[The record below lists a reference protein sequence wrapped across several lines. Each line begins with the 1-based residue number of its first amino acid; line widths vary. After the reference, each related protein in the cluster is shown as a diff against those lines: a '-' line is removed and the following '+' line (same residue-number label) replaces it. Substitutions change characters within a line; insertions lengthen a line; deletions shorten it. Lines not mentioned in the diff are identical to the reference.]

1 VRRTPRGLASITFAL
16 LSLSA
21 LAAHRNA
28 TPTPLPSPAG
38 PPLPVGAVDVPAAA
52 CSATTDS
59 AAALESFLAQVQNG
73 STVTLPADAR
83 CMVSLT
89 VNLGYPPPGQ
99 TTRNNVVYDLNGAT
113 IFRTTEPACTPNRD
127 CNGPVVALD
136 GVDHVTL
143 ENGTIG
149 GGGPATD
156 LPTYNPAN
164 EHDSGLRLHGDS
176 EITVTGMT
184 IQNIAGDCIDLD
196 VNAFFH
202 NRPDTNIWIGSKPD
216 QPFVCSGA
224 GRQGISANAVDGL
237 TIQGATVDRIAHSAI
252 DLEPRKNGYL
262 RNITVSGNRLGAAG
276 VSEIAAHGAST
287 VTSDVAIT
295 DNVQTGASPL
305 FISAGNKSQRGP
317 MTVTGNHLLS
327 PAYVVH
333 FAGSASGNTLTGPT
347 GGCMFQIDG
356 SGRFT
361 ASGNTFPTGVRESCV
376 VAAGTA
382 LHASSNGMVVR
393 IISIGGLVAA
403 TALAVWFV
411 RRRRHAR
418 APDTQ

>member
-1 VRRTPRGLASITFAL
+1 MLPPIAFAL

-21 LAAHRNA
+21 LAAHRNP

-38 PPLPVGAVDVPAAA
+38 PPLPAGSVDVPPEA
-52 CSATTDS
+52 CSPTTDS
-59 AAALESFLAQVQNG
+59 APALESFLAQVQNG
-73 STVTLPADAR
+73 SHVTFPAGAR
-83 CMVSLT
+83 CMVMLT

-99 TTRNNVVYDLNGAT
+99 TMRSDVVYDLNGST
-113 IFRTTEPACTPNRD
+113 IFRTAEPACTPNRD

-136 GVDHVTL
+136 GVDRVTL
-143 ENGTIG
+143 ENGTIS
-149 GGGPATD
+149 GGGPATGT
-156 LPTYNPAN
+156 PTYNPAN

-196 VNAFFH
+196 VNAFSH
-202 NRPDTNIWIGSKPD
+202 NTPDTNIWIGSKPN

-262 RNITVSGNRLGAAG
+262 RNITVTGNRLGAAG

-287 VTSDVAIT
+287 VTSDIAIT

-317 MTVTGNHLLS
+317 MTVTGNRFLS
-327 PAYVVH
+327 PAYIVH

-347 GGCMFQIDG
+347 SGCMFQIDG

-382 LHASSNGMVVR
+382 LHGSSKRTVVLVLEV
-393 IISIGGLVAA
+393 IGGLVVAG
-403 TALAVWFV
+403 ALVMWFF
-411 RRRRHAR
+411 RRRRGSGPTEPA
-418 APDTQ
+418 APPAG